1 MPTITSPDGFRA
13 VIPAYSPASRV
24 TSPNGNC
31 TPTSVSVAGKKFM
44 EGEPMKP
51 ATNRFAGVS

>member
-1 MPTITSPDGFRA
+1 M
-13 VIPAYSPASRV
+13 PAYSPASSV
-24 TSPNGNC
+24 TSPNGSC

-51 ATNRFAGVS
+51 ATNRLAGVS